1 MGVLLM
7 LLGLGGVVVAIV
19 ALVRPAGWLGLGTG
33 SSAGWLLG
41 ASLLIVVTGGALVS
55 NGAAPELD
63 TTTTTLPMAAPGS
76 SVGETTLP
84 EQTTTS
90 TTGGVTTTTEAAA
103 TTTSTGP
110 DSVFRP
116 PADGPSGDPFVP
128 LDPSAE
134 PVTVVSITDGDTIDV
149 RLGSGAVDT
158 VRLIG
163 INTPESGE
171 CWGEEAGRVL
181 EALIPVGTTVGLTV
195 DVSDRDQ
202 YNRLLRYVWLG
213 EMSVN
218 EEMVR
223 RGAAISRRYE
233 PDTALAARF
242 ESAQEDAQTQQLG
255 LWASDACGP
264 AADADLQ
271 IVDVV
276 YDAAGDDS
284 QNLNGEFVTIANA
297 SDNDVDLTGW
307 GIKDESASNRYE
319 FPTGAALAAG
329 ETLAVFS
336 GCGQDVE
343 TLFYWCASG
352 SAIWNNDGD
361 TVFLTDPSGNIHDSF
376 PYTPAPT
383 VTVTG
388 PGGGDCDPAYA
399 GVCIPPYPPD
409 LDCGD
414 IPYRRFQVTGPDRHG
429 FDGDGDGLG
438 CES

>member
-7 LLGLGGVVVAIV
+7 LLGLGGVVVAVV
-19 ALVRPAGWLGLGTG
+19 ALVRPVGWLGLGTG

-55 NGAAPELD
+55 NGAADEVAM
-63 TTTTTLPMAAPGS
+63 TTSLPAAGPGS
-76 SVGETTLP
+76 STAETTVP
-84 EQTTTS
+84 DQTTTF
-90 TTGGVTTTTEAAA
+90 TTGIVTTTTEAAA
-103 TTTSTGP
+103 TTTASVR

-116 PADGPSGDPFVP
+116 PADGPSGDPFAP

-149 RLGSGAVDT
+149 RLESGAVDT

-163 INTPESGE
+163 VNTPESGE

-181 EALIPVGTTVGLTV
+181 EALIPVGTTIGMTV

-202 YNRLLRYVWLG
+202 FDRLLRYLWLG

-233 PDTALAARF
+233 PDTALAVRF
-242 ESAQEDAQTQQLG
+242 ESAKEDAQSEQLG
-255 LWASDACGP
+255 LWAPEACGP

-271 IVDVV
+271 IIDVV

-284 QNLNGEFVTIANA
+284 QNLNGEYVTIANA
-297 SDNDVDLTGW
+297 GDNVVDLTGW

-319 FPTGAALAAG
+319 FPTGAALAPG

-336 GCGQDVE
+336 GCGEDSE
-343 TLFYWCASG
+343 TVLYWCASG

-361 TVFLTDPSGNIHDSF
+361 TVFLTDPSGNTHDSF
-376 PYTPAPT
+376 SYTPAPT
-383 VTVTG
+383 VTVAG
-388 PGGGDCDPAYA
+388 PGGGDCDPAYPE
-399 GVCIPPYPPD
+399 VCIPPYPPD

-414 IPYRRFQVTGPDRHG
+414 VAHRRFQVTGLDRHG